1 MIYLKKGQKLF
12 SNEGMVVADPTGY
25 YEDGSVVLC
34 AMFHSPNEPVCS
46 YEAKYI
52 AYGDQVYNMTSE
64 EDLIKEIE
72 KIDPNTLIGK
82 TAKDVNLDKLIEEI
96 QTVDNPTPELVPDKA
111 FVETEQVTGQPEVPV
126 VEPTVEAPIV
136 EPTVESVVTQDR
148 TPEIIPII
156 ETPVEVSTTTPPVL
170 EEIVPINIEAST
182 TTSDILEKIE
192 EATTTVSDIVAAAKK
207 RLVKRNK
214 A

>member
-12 SNEGMVVADPTGY
+12 NNEGMVVADSTGY

-52 AYGDQVYNMTSE
+52 AYGDLVYNITNE
-64 EDLIKEIE
+64 EDLMKEIE
-72 KIDPNTLIGK
+72 KIDPNTLLGK

-96 QTVDNPTPELVPDKA
+96 QTVDNPTPELVPNE
-111 FVETEQVTGQPEVPV
+111 VSPGTEQVTGQSEAP
-126 VEPTVEAPIV
+126 VEAPIV
-136 EPTVESVVTQDR
+136 EPVVEPTV
-148 TPEIIPII
+148 TPEPIPEIVPII

-170 EEIVPINIEAST
+170 EEVVPINMETST
-182 TTSDILEKIE
+182 TTPDILEKIE
-192 EATTTVSDIVAAAKK
+192 EATSTVSEIVAAAKK
-207 RLVKRNK
+207 RLTKRNK